1 MRTRPPHRTARP
13 SGEESPRG
21 GRGGAGGE
29 RARKKALTKAAAE
42 LAPAMAR
49 LAEVSRTDPAVFC
62 QYVLRHEQTGKPI
75 TLAPMHVEWHD
86 MLDAHERVVLWTHTE
101 SGKTNG
107 LSVGRVLWEIGRNPN
122 IRILILS
129 SAASASKRIVK
140 TLKTYIENSPEYRAV
155 FPHVRPDKSDT
166 TGLWRAD
173 AFHVIRSTISKDPT
187 VQASGFEGA
196 ILGARYDLIII
207 DDYLTPEN
215 TYSEHLREKY
225 HSWLKSTIEGRRT
238 DNARLWFIGNAWHHD
253 DAMHRYA
260 KEPATAS
267 RKYPVRDAEG
277 RSSWPEVWSEARIE
291 KEIAN
296 RGPIE
301 ARRSLFCDPVA
312 DAERRFKA
320 AYIIRALREGNG
332 LELAHAGLAHVPPG
346 YRTITGVDLG
356 ATKKKKSDLTSL
368 VTIAVEERTGRR
380 QILDVVSGKMSGPEI
395 VEAIKEAH
403 RLFQSLVV
411 VESNAQQAYIKQFVE
426 DSSAVPVRAFYTG
439 KNKADPTFGLES
451 IAIEMSA
458 GKWVIPNH
466 GGTLEGTIDPEVL
479 ALINEMLRYDPRSH
493 TGDRLMALWF
503 AREGIRMASGIQQ
516 GKRPRRT

>member
-1 MRTRPPHRTARP
+1 MRTRPARRAAIQPRAERRETAR
-13 SGEESPRG
+13 RG
-21 GRGGAGGE
+21 GGNFKR
-29 RARKKALTKAAAE
+29 RHALTKAAAD
-42 LAPAMAR
+42 LAPAMAK

-62 QYVLRHEQTGKPI
+62 QFVLRHEQTGAPI
-75 TLAPMHVEWHD
+75 LLAPMHVEWHD
-86 MLDAHERVVLWTHTE
+86 LIDSSERVVLTCHTE
-101 SGKTNG
+101 SGKTSQ
-107 LSVGRVLWEIGRNPN
+107 LSVGRVLWEIGTNPN

-129 SAASASKRIVK
+129 SAAGASKRIVK
-140 TLKTYIENSPEYRAV
+140 TLKTYIENSAEYRAV

-173 AFHVIRSTISKDPT
+173 AFHVARSTISKDPT

-238 DNARLWFIGNAWHHD
+238 DSARLWFIGNAWHHD
-253 DAMHRYA
+253 DAAHRYA
-260 KEPATAS
+260 KEPATAH

-277 RSSWPEVWSEARIE
+277 RSSWPEVWPDARID

-301 ARRSLFCDPVA
+301 SRRSLFCDPVA

-320 AYIIRALREGNG
+320 AYILRALREGNG
-332 LELAHAGLAHVPPG
+332 LELAWALSVVPPG

-356 ATKKKKSDLTSL
+356 ATKKKKSDLTAF

-380 QILDVVSGKMSGPEI
+380 QLLDVTSGKLSGPEI
-395 VEAIKEAH
+395 VAAIKDLH
-403 RLFQSLVV
+403 RRYNSLMI
-411 VESNAQQAYIKQFVE
+411 VESNAAQAYIKQFVE
-426 DSSAVPVRAFYTG
+426 EGSAVPVRAFYTG
-439 KNKADPTFGLES
+439 KNKVDPTFGLES
-451 IAIEMSA
+451 IAVEMSA
-458 GKWVIPNH
+458 GKWVLPNQ

-493 TGDRLMALWF
+493 TGDRLMAMWF
-503 AREGIRMASGIQQ
+503 AREGVRLATGIQQ